1 VNVIIT
7 LRNKYNYQHKQ
18 QRETEKM
25 ADFVESAKNL
35 VSSAVSR
42 TSWEAQK
49 QLRVRGKQ
57 SEIDKLMDQR
67 RQLLDE
73 LGQVTMTQFQQGTLT
88 DPQLSRIC
96 AGIMELDHDVNN
108 REAQLQE
115 IKKEAYTPE
124 QSAPVADYAPPPFTP
139 PSSPAAP
146 KRPGKPAGPTNLN
159 QAICPACGSTVRANS
174 LYCRSCGSKL
184 R

>member
-1 VNVIIT
+1 
-7 LRNKYNYQHKQ
+7 
-18 QRETEKM
+18 M

-49 QLRVRGKQ
+49 QLRVHGKQ

-73 LGQVTMTQFQQGTLT
+73 LGQAAMTHYQQGTLT

-96 AGIMELDHDVNN
+96 AGILELDHDVRN
-108 REAQLQE
+108 REEQLQE
-115 IKKEAYTPE
+115 VKKEVYVPE
-124 QSAPVADYAPPPFTP
+124 QPAPVADYSPPPFTP
-139 PSSPAAP
+139 PTPSSAQ
-146 KRPGKPAGPTNLN
+146 KRSGKPAGPANLN
-159 QAICPACGSTVRANS
+159 QATCPNCGSTVRANS
-174 LYCRSCGSKL
+174 LYCRSCGNKL

>member
-1 VNVIIT
+1 
-7 LRNKYNYQHKQ
+7 
-18 QRETEKM
+18 M

-49 QLRVRGKQ
+49 QLRVRSKQ

-73 LGQVTMTQFQQGTLT
+73 LGQVAMTHYQQGTLT

-96 AGIMELDHDVNN
+96 AGVLELDHDVRN
-108 REAQLQE
+108 REEQLQE
-115 IKKEAYTPE
+115 VKKEAYVPE
-124 QSAPVADYAPPPFTP
+124 QPAPVADYAPPPFTP
-139 PSSPAAP
+139 PPPSQAP
-146 KRPGKPAGPTNLN
+146 KRPGTASPSSQK
-159 QAICPACGSTVRANS
+159 QVICPNCGSTVRANS
-174 LYCRSCGSKL
+174 LYCRSCGNKL